1 MKKALLIVAFGSMS
15 ILSQAQKKTVPASY
29 MVVGK
34 AIYKQRCMIC
44 HQVDGSGAQNMIPP
58 LIKTD
63 YVVGPKPTLIKIL
76 LNGMNGEIK
85 INGDIYSN
93 EMPSQAFLKDNEIAA
108 VLTYVRNSFG
118 NKANVVTIGEVK
130 KIRAAN
136 KRVALSVA
144 Q

>member
-1 MKKALLIVAFGSMS
+1 MKKALLIAVLSFMSM
-15 ILSQAQKKTVPASY
+15 LSGAQKKAVPASNLLI
-29 MVVGK
+29 GK
-34 AIYKQRCMIC
+34 QIYTQHCMTC
-44 HQVDGSGAQNMIPP
+44 HQVDGGGAQNMIPP

-63 YVVGPKPTLIKIL
+63 FVLGAKAILIKIL

-93 EMPSQAFLKDNEIAA
+93 EMPSQAILKDAEIAA

-118 NKANVVTIGEVK
+118 NKASAVTTSEVK
-130 KIRAAN
+130 KIRATN
-136 KRVALSVA
+136 KKVAPAVA